1 MFGRV
6 TYEGMAAF
14 WPTPAGEE
22 SEPEVA
28 KAMNTTP
35 KIVISRT
42 LRQATWAGT
51 RIISSNAGEELTK
64 LKRQPGKDIVIPG
77 SSTLTPACCRQ
88 ACSTN
93 CGSW

>member
-22 SEPEVA
+22 SDPEVA

-35 KIVISRT
+35 KIVISQT
-42 LRQATWAGT
+42 LPRAAWAGT
-51 RIISSNAGEELTK
+51 RSSATTPKRNWPSSSSN
-64 LKRQPGKDIVIPG
+64 
-77 SSTLTPACCRQ
+77 PART
-88 ACSTN
+88 S
-93 CGSW
+93 